1 MISKALV
8 SDRPIEEWEQFL
20 LGLMNDASNCS
31 VRGLAVV
38 AFLDKPTED
47 GGDAM
52 TAYYNMSL
60 RDRCYAADLIRTDV
74 THEIARD
81 AVRGVLDPPDPDE
94 EE

>member
-1 MISKALV
+1 MIGKVLV
-8 SDRPIEEWEQFL
+8 SDRPVEEWEQFL
-20 LGLMNDASNCS
+20 LELMNGASDCS

-74 THEIARD
+74 TRKIAQE
-81 AVRGVLDPPDPDE
+81 AVWDVLDPPDPDE
-94 EE
+94 EV

>member
-1 MISKALV
+1 MIGKVLV

-20 LGLMNDASNCS
+20 LELMNGAGECS

-38 AFLDKPTED
+38 AFLDKPTAD

-52 TAYYNMSL
+52 TAYYNLSL

-74 THEIARD
+74 TRKIAQE
-81 AVRGVLDPPDPDE
+81 AVFDVMDPPDTDAE
-94 EE
+94 E